1 MTHAIYQKDDRSKRY
16 QQWNPADNLGWQY
29 PRKVAYI
36 HRHPLL
42 NQQCLYHWNHQ
53 KKQPEPAKSQRMRFQ
68 LEDIYAERRG
78 EFNSKKLI
86 LDLDLGLDGKLR
98 LISGLCTIFST
109 SILASFCT
117 LSPELL
123 IATVELR
130 VRPGT
135 SQGVV
140 MPSIFVEHEW
150 VDGRPLKKDDKGQ
163 PVPASAL
170 LSEGQMLL
178 RDGLNVELLPHELR
192 SARLNNA

>member
-1 MTHAIYQKDDRSKRY
+1 
-16 QQWNPADNLGWQY
+16 
-29 PRKVAYI
+29 
-36 HRHPLL
+36 
-42 NQQCLYHWNHQ
+42 
-53 KKQPEPAKSQRMRFQ
+53 MRFQ

-192 SARLNNA
+192 SERLNNA